1 MTEPTGKYAF
11 GKRGDGRNQK
21 RIGVA
26 IDTELEDWLGAQ
38 PNKNRYINGL
48 IRKDKELHQLRAN
61 TKATGKNEG
70 ELLQEMRE
78 AWNEKR
84 QQQDAETVPSAT
96 SEEDHRKTRRA
107 NKKRENPPQ
116 GSPLLFAI
124 EHPVEHPTIC
134 LVHLAHIEININIG
148 DGRTTMTK
156 GVGDY
161 VLGDIQRGSDGRP

>member
-1 MTEPTGKYAF
+1 MTEPTGKYKF
-11 GKRGDGRNQK
+11 GKRGEGRSQK

-26 IDTELEDWLGAQ
+26 IDNELEEWLNQQ

-84 QQQDAETVPSAT
+84 QQQDAETVS
-96 SEEDHRKTRRA
+96 H
-107 NKKRENPPQ
+107 KR
-116 GSPLLFAI
+116 
-124 EHPVEHPTIC
+124 
-134 LVHLAHIEININIG
+134 
-148 DGRTTMTK
+148 
-156 GVGDY
+156 
-161 VLGDIQRGSDGRP
+161 GRPPKDKTSK

>member
-48 IRKDKELHQLRAN
+48 IQKDKEQHQLRAN

-84 QQQDAETVPSAT
+84 QQQDAETVS
-96 SEEDHRKTRRA
+96 H
-107 NKKRENPPQ
+107 KR
-116 GSPLLFAI
+116 
-124 EHPVEHPTIC
+124 
-134 LVHLAHIEININIG
+134 
-148 DGRTTMTK
+148 
-156 GVGDY
+156 
-161 VLGDIQRGSDGRP
+161 GRPPKDKTSK